1 VKAVLTGLLASLAL
15 ASAAP
20 AANAPATPA
29 APLSM
34 AFQPKTFVDGVTL
47 QVMLGQRALVRLDTG
62 GQPVLDSVEKGQLA
76 VAHPAGAV
84 AETFKPPPQGLIA
97 AALDGSAEKR
107 ATSLKIWN
115 GTGHAVEYRAI
126 VLVLH
131 GEVLRAMP
139 VPTCPV
145 AAGHVRLETWPAPIV
160 AVGLSSFKPASKA
173 ALAQSACKGGK

>member
-1 VKAVLTGLLASLAL
+1 VKAFLTGLAASLAL

-20 AANAPATPA
+20 AADVAAKPPA
-29 APLSM
+29 SM
-34 AFQPKTFVDGVTL
+34 AFQPKTFVDGATL
-47 QVMLGQRALVRLDTG
+47 QVMLGQRALVRLDDG
-62 GQPVLDSVEKGQLA
+62 GQPVLDGVEKGQLA
-76 VAHPAGAV
+76 VAHPDGAV
-84 AETFKPPPQGLIA
+84 AESFKPPPRGVIA

-115 GTGHAVEYRAI
+115 GTAHPIEYRAI

-131 GEVLRAMP
+131 GQTLRAMP

-160 AVGLSSFKPASKA
+160 AVGLTRFTPASTA
-173 ALAQSACKGGK
+173 SLAQPACNGGK

>member
-1 VKAVLTGLLASLAL
+1 
-15 ASAAP
+15 
-20 AANAPATPA
+20 
-29 APLSM
+29 
-34 AFQPKTFVDGVTL
+34 
-47 QVMLGQRALVRLDTG
+47 MLGQRALVRLDDG
-62 GQPVLDSVEKGQLA
+62 GQPVLDGVEKGQLA
-76 VAHPAGAV
+76 VAHPDGAV
-84 AETFKPPPQGLIA
+84 AESFKPPPKGVIA

-131 GEVLRAMP
+131 GQSLRAMP

-160 AVGLSSFKPASKA
+160 AVGLSRFKPATKA
-173 ALAQSACKGGK
+173 ALAQPACNGGK